1 MIRGVVET
9 DPDADRLFSL
19 AAAGDAVAWGSL
31 LTDYWDRLCRMVAFR
46 LDPRLRGRVDAAD
59 VVQEAYLEA
68 ADHRPDYFG
77 RAEPVPLF
85 LWLRGIVANKLLET
99 HRHHLG
105 TRMRDAG
112 REVAIDPRAAD
123 RGGLDA
129 TSAALFAELT
139 GHADGPGTAA
149 AGAEV
154 GDRLREALGAM
165 DPIDRETLALR
176 HFEQLTNSE
185 AAAVLGIH
193 ENAAAKRY
201 VRALKRLKEVL
212 SGMPGGLTEVRP

>member
-1 MIRGVVET
+1 MVESG
-9 DPDADRLFSL
+9 PEADRMFAL
-19 AAAGDAVAWGSL
+19 AAAGDTVAWGSL
-31 LTDYWDRLCRMVAFR
+31 LMQHGDRLCRMATFR
-46 LDPRLRGRVDAAD
+46 LDSRLRGRVDASD

-68 ADHRPDYFG
+68 ADHRSDYFG
-77 RAEPVPLF
+77 GAERAPLF
-85 LWLRGIVANKLLET
+85 LWLRGIVTNKLLEA
-99 HRHHLG
+99 HRQHLG
-105 TRMRDAG
+105 TRMRDAA
-112 REVAIDPRAAD
+112 REVAIDPGAD
-123 RGGLDA
+123 EGEGLDA

-139 GHADGPGTAA
+139 GHGVGPGTAA

-193 ENAAAKRY
+193 ENAGAKRY

-212 SGMPGGLTEVRP
+212 AGMPGGLTGVRP